1 MKPNLEERETVINF
15 GRLDKTAS
23 VYTSVETVMTKL
35 DKFVKQDTGWKL
47 KDSDTCQGDLVSK
60 TYECPVEFIS
70 FRSKK
75 VTRELTEEQR
85 ARMAERA
92 RQIFKNKPSATIQ
105 ESTAET

>member
-1 MKPNLEERETVINF
+1 MKPILEERETVINF

-23 VYTSVETVMTKL
+23 VYTSDERLMTKL

-47 KDSDTCQGDLVSK
+47 KGQETCEGDVVSK

-75 VTRELTEEQR
+75 VAYTEEQKKER
-85 ARMAERA
+85 SERA
-92 RQIFKNKPSATIQ
+92 KLLSQKRSR
-105 ESTAET
+105 S

>member
-1 MKPNLEERETVINF
+1 MKPALEERETVINF

-23 VYTSVETVMTKL
+23 VYTSDETVMTKL

-47 KDSDTCQGDLVSK
+47 KCQGTCDGDLVSK

-75 VTRELTEEQR
+75 VTYTEEQKR
-85 ARMAERA
+85 AMAERA
-92 RQIFKNKPSATIQ
+92 KKMVQNRK
-105 ESTAET
+105 

>member
-1 MKPNLEERETVINF
+1 MKPALEERETVINF

-23 VYTSVETVMTKL
+23 VFTSDDTVMTKL

-47 KDSDTCQGDLVSK
+47 KGHETCDGDLVSK

-75 VTRELTEEQR
+75 VTYTEEQKK
-85 ARMAERA
+85 AMAERLA
-92 RQIFKNKPSATIQ
+92 RTRQNQK
-105 ESTAET
+105 

>member
-1 MKPNLEERETVINF
+1 MKPILEERETVINF

-23 VYTSVETVMTKL
+23 VYTSDERLMTKL
-35 DKFVKQDTGWKL
+35 DRFVKQDTGWKL
-47 KDSDTCQGDLVSK
+47 KGQETCQGDLVSK

-85 ARMAERA
+85 ERMAEQA